1 MFKTQLKK
9 PAQANMS
16 HSLKRQCQLRLLKG
30 KTGRFSGRLWPFPD
44 LQAHSSL
51 RPVHKPASSHPDIGQ
66 RKQRDELRGILG
78 KPPVAHFEVTELA
91 LDDPKRMLHFGAHA
105 GFELFGLFV
114 QRAPGRVLLRA
125 ALYRS
130 HGHMPIHASGVGSFA
145 GALVARISKDNLFFT
160 VQQGVPLRDI
170 VDVGRRADDRMHQ
183 ARLSVHPNMGFHAE
197 VPLVALLNLVH
208 LGVTL
213 TGLVLGRAGRSNQR
227 GVYHGAR
234 LEQQAVSGQLGVD
247 DLQNLWTQRVLFEQM
262 TKSQDADPVWNAL
275 GAADTSKV
283 AVEAGL
289 EQGFFGPQVGQ
300 AKPLLQAVNAQH
312 QCKVKWRT
320 SRPGHR
326 RVRRYERQQIAPR
339 HDLVHFFE
347 QDLLARAPGTEIE
360 SEVCLFHA
368 VKACN
373 LRASIE
379 VAGVGF

>member
-1 MFKTQLKK
+1 MF
-9 PAQANMS
+9 
-16 HSLKRQCQLRLLKG
+16 HLLKCQRRLRPWNAEA
-30 KTGRFSGRLWPFPD
+30 GRFSGLLPSFAY
-44 LQAHSSL
+44 LHAHSSL
-51 RPVHKPASSHPDIGQ
+51 RPLHKPASGHPDVGQ
-66 RKQRDELRGILG
+66 RKQRDDLCGVFG
-78 KPPVAHFEVTELA
+78 KTPVTHFDVSELA
-91 LDDPKRMLHFGAHA
+91 LDNPKRMLHLGAHA

-114 QRAPGRVLLRA
+114 QRAPGRVLLRLTLTRA
-125 ALYRS
+125 Y
-130 HGHMPIHASGVGSFA
+130 GHMPIHASGVGSFA
-145 GALVARISKDNLFFT
+145 GALVARISKDHLFFA
-160 VQQGVPLRDI
+160 VQQRMPLGDI
-170 VDVGRRADDRMHQ
+170 IDVCGCSDDRMHQ

-234 LEQQAVSGQLGVD
+234 LEQQAVSSQLGVD
-247 DLQNLWTQRVLFEQM
+247 DLQYLGAQIVLFEQM
-262 TKSQDADPVWNAL
+262 TESQDADPVWNAL

-283 AVEAGL
+283 ALEAGL
-289 EQGFFGPQVGQ
+289 EQGFFGLQVGQ

-312 QCKVKWRT
+312 KCKVKWRA
-320 SRPGHR
+320 SRLGHR
-326 RVRRYERQQIAPR
+326 CVRRYEKQPIAPR

-347 QDLLARAPGTEIE
+347 QDLLALAPGAEIE

-379 VAGVGF
+379 AIGVEF

>member
-1 MFKTQLKK
+1 
-9 PAQANMS
+9 MS
-16 HSLKRQCQLRLLKG
+16 HLVKRQRQLGLLG
-30 KTGRFSGRLWPFPD
+30 AATGHFSGLLPPFGD

-51 RPVHKPASSHPDIGQ
+51 RPLQKPASGHPDVGQ
-66 RKQRDELRGILG
+66 CKQRDELCGVLG
-78 KPPVAHFEVTELA
+78 KPPVAHFDVTELA
-91 LDDPKRMLHFGAHA
+91 LDDPKRMLHLGPHA

-114 QRAPGRVLLRA
+114 QRAPGRVLVRA
-125 ALYRS
+125 ALTRA
-130 HGHMPIHASGVGSFA
+130 HRHMPIHASGVGSFA
-145 GALVARISKDNLFFT
+145 SALVARISKDNLFFT

-170 VDVGRRADDRMHQ
+170 VDVGRRADDRVHQ
-183 ARLSVHPNMGFHAE
+183 ARVCVHPNMGFHAE

-247 DLQNLWTQRVLFEQM
+247 DLQYLGAQIVLFEQM
-262 TKSQDADPVWNAL
+262 TESQDADPVWNAL
-275 GAADTSKV
+275 GATDASEV

-312 QCKVKWRT
+312 QCKVKWRA
-320 SRPGHR
+320 SRLGHR
-326 RVRRYERQQIAPR
+326 CVRRYERQQIAPR

-347 QDLLARAPGTEIE
+347 QDLLARAPGAEIE
-360 SEVCLFHA
+360 SEVCLFHT
-368 VKACN
+368 VKARN

-379 VAGVGF
+379 VIGVGF

>member
-1 MFKTQLKK
+1 
-9 PAQANMS
+9 MS
-16 HSLKRQCQLRLLKG
+16 PVLKRPRRLRPWKAE
-30 KTGRFSGRLWPFPD
+30 TGRFSSLLPPFGD

-51 RPVHKPASSHPDIGQ
+51 HPLHKPASGHPDIGQ
-66 RKQRDELRGILG
+66 RKQRDELCGVLG
-78 KPPVAHFEVTELA
+78 KTPVANLGVPELT
-91 LDDPKRMLHFGAHA
+91 LDDPKRMLHLGPHA

-125 ALYRS
+125 ALTRA
-130 HGHMPIHASGVGSFA
+130 HGHMPIHSSGVGSFA
-145 GALVARISKDNLFFT
+145 GALVARISKDNLLFT
-160 VQQGVPLRDI
+160 VQQRVPLRDI
-170 VDVGRRADDRMHQ
+170 VDVSRRADDRMHQ

-197 VPLVALLNLVH
+197 VPLIALLNLVH

-213 TGLVLGRAGRSNQR
+213 TGLVFGRAGRSNQG

-247 DLQNLWTQRVLFEQM
+247 DLQNLWTQLVLFEQM
-262 TKSQDADPVWNAL
+262 TESQDADPVWNAL
-275 GAADTSKV
+275 GAADASEV

-289 EQGFFGPQVGQ
+289 EQGFFGSQVRQ

-312 QCKVKWRT
+312 QCKVKWRA
-320 SRPGHR
+320 SRFGHR
-326 RVRRYERQQIAPR
+326 CVRRYERQQIAPR

-347 QDLLARAPGTEIE
+347 QDLLARAPGDEIE

-368 VKACN
+368 VKARN

-379 VAGVGF
+379 VIGMGF